1 MRISLPLL
9 ACIVAPLPVMAQEQ
23 AVDPDLADTAADE
36 VEATLDDGD
45 ADEIVVT
52 GQRPRGSVTGD
63 VPPEQTLS
71 PADVRAFGVSTIAEL
86 LTELAPQTGSG
97 RGRGDEQPVVL
108 LEGRRISSLRE
119 IRDVPTEAISR
130 VEILPEEVALK
141 YGYPANQR
149 VVNIV
154 LRRRFRAITTEVEGG
169 GPTGGGSAN
178 GEVDVNYLSIN
189 RAGRLNIDL
198 EVSAESALS
207 EAERDL
213 LPNPS
218 GLPYDLTGNVV
229 AVDGAGEI
237 DPALSAL
244 AGQVTTVAPVPGT
257 APTLADFAS
266 GANQAGTTDLGR
278 YRTLRP
284 RSFGAEGNAVLSR
297 TIFGDVAATAN
308 LGFELNDTQALV
320 GLPSIDVTLPAD
332 SPFSPFANDVR
343 VLRYAD
349 ALGAL
354 TRETRSRSVTGGF
367 SANGEKGDW
376 RWTLTGNYEYATTDT
391 DTERRLSLGDYSAGV
406 AAGSVNPFAALSGL
420 ALAAP
425 DTARSVSNVGQL
437 EAVANG
443 NVLKLPAGDVG
454 VTGRVGLGSQDLD
467 SRSNRSGLITATD
480 ITRRR
485 VNGQVNLDV
494 PITSRRLAVLDAI
507 GDLTLNANAEVNEL
521 SDFGTLTTYGYGA
534 NWSPIRQLR
543 LITSVTHEE
552 GAPSPQQIGNPVLT
566 TPNVRVFDYVRGETV
581 DVTSVEG
588 GNPGLS
594 ADSRRVLK
602 IGANLRPLD
611 SVDLNLRADYTDS
624 RIDGLIS
631 GFPAATAEIQS
642 AFPDRFVRDASG
654 RLVQIDTRPVNFAQS
669 ERRQFRW
676 GFNLSL
682 PVMGTLQRRVQ
693 AAREA
698 GEDPR
703 AVLREAFGRPP
714 RGAGAG
720 RPRGGGGGG
729 PRGGGGGGR
738 FAGGAGGGRVQ
749 FALFHTVRLKETIL
763 IRDGLPELDLLGGS
777 ATGNR
782 GGQPRHELQLRSG
795 FTKDGLGIRM
805 NADWQAPTRVTG
817 ATPAEQLR
825 FGSLT
830 TINLRAFANLGQ
842 IPSLVRDQ
850 PWLRGARVSLRLDN
864 LLDQRITVT
873 DGTGVT
879 PLGLQPF
886 LLDPVGRSVRL
897 EFRKLF

>member
-9 ACIVAPLPVMAQEQ
+9 VCIVAPLPAMAQEQ

-36 VEATLDDGD
+36 AEAAGDDAGGE
-45 ADEIVVT
+45 EIVIT

-63 VPPEQTLS
+63 VPPEQTFS

-86 LTELAPQTGSG
+86 LAELSPQTSSG

-108 LEGRRISSLRE
+108 LEGRRISGPRE
-119 IRDVPTEAISR
+119 IRDIPTEAISR

-141 YGYPANQR
+141 YGYSANQR

-169 GPTGGGSAN
+169 GPTAGGSAN
-178 GEVDVNYLSIN
+178 GEVDVNYLSIT

-229 AVDGAGEI
+229 AVDGGGEI

-244 AGQVTTVAPVPGT
+244 AGQVTTVAPVRGAT
-257 APTLADFAS
+257 PTLTDFAG
-266 GANQAGTTDLGR
+266 GANQPGTTDIGR

-284 RSFGAEGNAVLSR
+284 RTLGAEGNAVLSR
-297 TIFGDVAATAN
+297 TIFGDVAATAT
-308 LGFELNDTQALV
+308 LGFTMNDTQALV
-320 GLPSIDVTLPAD
+320 GLPNIDVTLPAD
-332 SPFSPFANDVR
+332 SPFSPFANDAR

-354 TRETRSRSVTGGF
+354 TRETRSRSVNGGF

-376 RWTLTGNYEYATTDT
+376 RWTLTGNYEYSATDT
-391 DTERRLSLGDYSAGV
+391 DTERRLTLDDYSAGV
-406 AAGSVNPFAALSGL
+406 AAGSINPFATLPALS
-420 ALAAP
+420 LAAP

-443 NVLKLPAGDVG
+443 DIFKLPAGDVG
-454 VTGRVGLGSQDLD
+454 VTGKVGLGTQDLD

-485 VNGQVNLDV
+485 VNGQFNVDL
-494 PITSRRLAVLDAI
+494 PIASRRAGVLDAI

-534 NWSPIRQLR
+534 NWSPFRQLR

-581 DVTSVEG
+581 DVTSIEG

-602 IGANLRPLD
+602 LGANLRPFD
-611 SVDLNLRADYTDS
+611 TIDLNMRADYTDS

-654 RLVQIDTRPVNFAQS
+654 RLVQIDTRPVNFARS
-669 ERRQFRW
+669 ERRQLRW
-676 GFNLSL
+676 GFFLSL
-682 PVMGTLQRRVQ
+682 PVKGTLERRVE

-698 GEDPR
+698 GQDPR
-703 AVLREAFGRPP
+703 AVLRDAFG
-714 RGAGAG
+714 
-720 RPRGGGGGG
+720 GGGGGRARGPRAGGG
-729 PRGGGGGGR
+729 PRGGGRRGGGGAR
-738 FAGGAGGGRVQ
+738 AGGGRVQ
-749 FALFHTVRLKETIL
+749 LGLFHTVRLKETIL

-782 GGQPRHELQLRSG
+782 GGQPRHEVRLISG
-795 FTKDGLGIRM
+795 LTKDGLGIRA
-805 NADWQAPTRVTG
+805 NAEWQAPTRVDG
-817 ATPAEQLR
+817 ANPAEQLR

-842 IPSLVRDQ
+842 IPAIVRDNR
-850 PWLRGARVSLRLDN
+850 WLRGARVSLRLDN

-873 DGTGVT
+873 DGNGVT
-879 PLGLQPF
+879 PLGLQPA
-886 LLDPVGRSVRL
+886 LLDPVGRSFRL